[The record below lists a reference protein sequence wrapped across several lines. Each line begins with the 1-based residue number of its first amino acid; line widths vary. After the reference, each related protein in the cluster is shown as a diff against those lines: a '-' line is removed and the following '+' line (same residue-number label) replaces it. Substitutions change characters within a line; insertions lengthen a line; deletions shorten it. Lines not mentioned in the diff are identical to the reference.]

1 MNLPRTM
8 SIYEFIAILFAC
20 FILFMVWDSLFN
32 RPACSC
38 PEKSSPERTVEIREF
53 FNSKPFWED

>member
-1 MNLPRTM
+1 M